1 MSLCKGVRWF
11 IMRHLYLIM
20 FTLILCVSC
29 SQNEAEP
36 RNKTQQQTNVEPINH
51 QDNHTLSN
59 EQIAS
64 HLATIATKVPNV
76 NDAAAI
82 VAGPYAVVGIDI
94 DEMTKSERV
103 GTTKYSVGEA
113 LQHDPYGR
121 TAVVIADADMMT
133 RIREMGNNLREGHP
147 VQGIVDELADIVG
160 RYMPISPVD
169 DNIQRENEADQAPLP
184 ESEVRDDEE
193 QHSIRK

>member
-82 VAGPYAVVGIDI
+82 VAGPYAVVGMKINELI
-94 DEMTKSERV
+94 KKKRN
-103 GTTKYSVGEA
+103 GT
-113 LQHDPYGR
+113 LNNH
-121 TAVVIADADMMT
+121 VVKT
-133 RIREMGNNLREGHP
+133 
-147 VQGIVDELADIVG
+147 
-160 RYMPISPVD
+160 
-169 DNIQRENEADQAPLP
+169 
-184 ESEVRDDEE
+184 
-193 QHSIRK
+193 

>member
-1 MSLCKGVRWF
+1 
-11 IMRHLYLIM
+11 MRHFILI
-20 FTLILCVSC
+20 TVAIILCTGC
-29 SQNEAEP
+29 NQLKQETNEQA
-36 RNKTQQQTNVEPINH
+36 QQQNVIEQTSNR
-51 QDNHTLSN
+51 DNHTLTN

-64 HLATIATKVPNV
+64 HLATIATEVPNV

-94 DEMTKSERV
+94 DEMTKRERV
-103 GTTKYSVGEA
+103 GTIKFSVGEA

-133 RIREMGNNLREGHP
+133 RIREMGNNLRQGHP

-160 RYMPISPVD
+160 RYMPTFPV
-169 DNIQRENEADQAPLP
+169 EDQMNKDIKSEKLP
-184 ESEVRDDEE
+184 QPETDRN
-193 QHSIRK
+193 R